1 MKIHW
6 ETNFKIKIASCC
18 KSNRKK
24 ILKSSL
30 TEIVRKLTLVDKTN
44 NIFIQPAMA
53 GGGEPMVSESF
64 IKKK

>member
-1 MKIHW
+1 M
-6 ETNFKIKIASCC
+6 
-18 KSNRKK
+18 
-24 ILKSSL
+24 

-64 IKKK
+64 IKKKINENGASIFFYKKTRTSSPD